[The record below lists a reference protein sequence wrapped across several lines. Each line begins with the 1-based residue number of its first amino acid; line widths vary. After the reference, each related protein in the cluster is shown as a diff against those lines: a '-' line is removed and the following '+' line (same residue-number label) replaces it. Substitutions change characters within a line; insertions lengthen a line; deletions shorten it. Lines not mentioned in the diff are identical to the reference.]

1 MIYAYS
7 VLTGYVTMR
16 GSVFIHLPMF
26 IAMLVCLSP
35 FYGNQIPLPEEMEW
49 QAASG
54 GFWIYYGTFIHLVL
68 GALHFLSFTEIPPKA
83 VTYRLICQIL
93 GVLAQVFNFTIVG
106 YLYAGAPAYELLN
119 NSQRAFIGWIEIE
132 VLMIAAIVF
141 SNSLFL
147 FIRSLHLGQIEL
159 TFGFMDHKQDYLGCE
174 ETEILL
180 SLFSTLLS
188 FAWTNVALTGS
199 FPGIGSPSALFEATS
214 EESKQMLLQQTY
226 LQVAQFL
233 LLLNLMIFPS
243 DWSCCMKNLKL

>member
-1 MIYAYS
+1 
-7 VLTGYVTMR
+7 MR

-49 QAASG
+49 QGASG

-68 GALHFLSFTEIPPKA
+68 GTLHFLSFTEIPPKA

-106 YLYAGAPAYELLN
+106 YMYAGAPAFELLN

-141 SNSLFL
+141 SNSLYL
-147 FIRSLHLGQIEL
+147 LIRSLNRGQIEL
-159 TFGFMDHKQDYLGCE
+159 TFGIQDHKQDFLGCE

-188 FAWTNVALTGS
+188 FAGANVTITGI
-199 FPGIGSPSALFEATS
+199 FPGIGSPSALFT
-214 EESKQMLLQQTY
+214 QT
-226 LQVAQFL
+226 
-233 LLLNLMIFPS
+233 NEGS
-243 DWSCCMKNLKL
+243 